1 MAWVTL
7 EDLEG
12 QIEGVAFAETYAQI
26 TEKYP
31 GIVAAE
37 QIVLVKGKVDRR
49 RETPSLV
56 VNEIMPITEAMD
68 KLTTAIVLSLDRQ
81 RHGPDVM
88 ANVKPMLNKHKG
100 GVPVF
105 AEVPVDGTGK
115 VLIRLGSACFVKPSK
130 ILKEDLEQILGNGHV
145 DFKGA
150 GSKRARQAQQQKMF
164 AEEAAE
170 PATPAADAAPM
181 EAELAMSGADD

>member
-1 MAWVTL
+1 VTL

-26 TEKYP
+26 CEKYP

-56 VNEIMPITEAMD
+56 INEIMPIGEAMD
-68 KLTTAIVLSLDRQ
+68 KLTTAVVITLDRQ
-81 RHGPDVM
+81 RHGPDVLG
-88 ANVKPMLNKHKG
+88 NVKPVLGRYRG

-105 AEVPVDGTGK
+105 AEVPVEGTGK
-115 VLIRLGSACFVKPSK
+115 VLIRLASDCFVKPSK
-130 ILKEDLEQILGNGHV
+130 VLKEDLEQVLGSGQV

-164 AEEAAE
+164 AEEAEQA
-170 PATPAADAAPM
+170 APAAGMEDAPM
-181 EAELAMSGADD
+181 EAELAMSGAED